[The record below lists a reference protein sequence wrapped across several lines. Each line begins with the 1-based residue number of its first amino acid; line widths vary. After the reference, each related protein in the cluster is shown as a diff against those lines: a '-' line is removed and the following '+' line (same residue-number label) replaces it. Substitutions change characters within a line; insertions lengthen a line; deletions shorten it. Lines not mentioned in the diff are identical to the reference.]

1 MKPNETKKPNE
12 TSREPGRE
20 SNPSVGIGCEAVGR
34 AAGRESRD
42 ARAHLAEE
50 LPGLR
55 PRLRKRRGE
64 HGRARGR
71 AQALA
76 RRQPGDRGTQR
87 HVSVRA
93 SRTTP
98 SRQSRARP
106 WRGGL
111 RDCDVRCRADD
122 TNPSPN
128 PRARTVR
135 RGEGGCPR
143 RVRDREGKNENR
155 PGIGIQSERAD
166 SLNPLRSTRASA
178 TARRRVPVC
187 RVPFGLGDKK
197 RWRPDLVALHHRHFE
212 TRTTEAERA
221 FPRRASS
228 ASRA

>member
-1 MKPNETKKPNE
+1 MHTRLGRSSPKNGSARVSCENEDERERSSHSKKHSGTRADRPTRAPAPNETERNRTKPVGGEKK
-12 TSREPGRE
+12 RRK

-87 HVSVRA
+87 HVSARA

-98 SRQSRARP
+98 SRQTELCAPVERWPARLRRSLSSGRHEPVAEPARAH
-106 WRGGL
+106 
-111 RDCDVRCRADD
+111 CA
-122 TNPSPN
+122 
-128 PRARTVR
+128 ARR
-135 RGEGGCPR
+135 RWLP
-143 RVRDREGKNENR
+143 
-155 PGIGIQSERAD
+155 
-166 SLNPLRSTRASA
+166 STRAGS
-178 TARRRVPVC
+178 R
-187 RVPFGLGDKK
+187 GEK
-197 RWRPDLVALHHRHFE
+197 RKSTGYRH
-212 TRTTEAERA
+212 
-221 FPRRASS
+221 SV
-228 ASRA
+228 

>member
-1 MKPNETKKPNE
+1 MDRKNRARRRIERRAPSNET
-12 TSREPGRE
+12 EPKNRTRTRTRNRPGAERGRRATLA
-20 SNPSVGIGCEAVGR
+20 SASGREAVGR
-34 AAGRESRD
+34 GTGRGSRG
-42 ARAHLAEE
+42 ARAYLAEE

-55 PRLRKRRGE
+55 LRLRKRRGE

-135 RGEGGCPR
+135 RVAGRCLRRDAGSRREKTKIA
-143 RVRDREGKNENR
+143 RVRTYGH
-155 PGIGIQSERAD
+155 S
-166 SLNPLRSTRASA
+166 
-178 TARRRVPVC
+178 V
-187 RVPFGLGDKK
+187 
-197 RWRPDLVALHHRHFE
+197 W
-212 TRTTEAERA
+212 
-221 FPRRASS
+221 
-228 ASRA
+228 

>member
-1 MKPNETKKPNE
+1 MHIRVSVVRHRKTEARACRARTRTSARGAVIRKSIRARVRIDRRARRRRMKPNETKQPNE

-76 RRQPGDRGTQR
+76 RRQPGDRGAQR
-87 HVSVRA
+87 HFSARA

-98 SRQSRARP
+98 SRQTELCAPVERWPARLRRSLSSGRHEPVAEPARAH
-106 WRGGL
+106 
-111 RDCDVRCRADD
+111 CA
-122 TNPSPN
+122 
-128 PRARTVR
+128 ARR
-135 RGEGGCPR
+135 RWLP
-143 RVRDREGKNENR
+143 
-155 PGIGIQSERAD
+155 
-166 SLNPLRSTRASA
+166 STRAGS
-178 TARRRVPVC
+178 R
-187 RVPFGLGDKK
+187 GEK
-197 RWRPDLVALHHRHFE
+197 RKSTGYRH
-212 TRTTEAERA
+212 
-221 FPRRASS
+221 SV
-228 ASRA
+228 